1 MRDDI
6 QGWLI
11 ARMTGNVPKVLLV
24 EDTRA
29 LAETYKAYL
38 VPLGW
43 DVTCLETGAEA
54 MEAIACEAPSVI
66 VLDVNLPDGNG
77 LDLLRRIKSRDVP
90 CEVVVI
96 TGKASVSMAVEAM
109 REGAFDFVMKPF
121 SADRLR
127 VTLRNALDRLTL
139 ANRLEQIGE
148 ELEPERFEQMIG
160 RSYAMQ
166 TVYRILRNAAPTNA
180 TVFITG
186 ESGTG
191 KELCAH
197 ALHAQSKRAAGPLI
211 SINCAAIP
219 AGMLESE
226 IFGHAKGAFTG
237 AVGDRRGAVL
247 SADGGTLFLDE
258 ICEMN
263 LDLQSKMLRVL
274 QEKTVQR
281 VGEDRTQA
289 VDVRIVCA
297 TNRDP
302 EAEVAA
308 GRFREDLYYRLHV
321 VPVDLPPLRARD
333 DDVLLIARH
342 FLSLFAREDG
352 KRFRG
357 FTPACEDAMLSH
369 AWPGNIREL
378 QNTIRRAV
386 VLNDGEWMDE
396 TMLGL
401 PPGRGAG
408 GPVAGRAIAPGP
420 GGNGAGARAIAGGR
434 PAAGSAVADA
444 SGPAADGPRA
454 EAPPSEGAGD
464 AGGDA
469 PERIEPLDSVIR
481 ATIERAIALC
491 DGNIPRA
498 AHALKVSPSTLY
510 RRLQTWNQTPAGG
523 AGTPASEARG
533 DLT

>member
-1 MRDDI
+1 M
-6 QGWLI
+6 
-11 ARMTGNVPKVLLV
+11 VLLV

-29 LAETYKAYL
+29 LAETYQAYL
-38 VPLGW
+38 APQGW
-43 DVTCLETGAEA
+43 ALRAVETAAEA
-54 MEAIACEAPSVI
+54 KAAVEQTAPSVV

-77 LDLLRRIKSRDVP
+77 LDLLRWIKARQVP

-96 TGKASVSMAVEAM
+96 TGTASINMAVEAM

-127 VTLRNALDRLTL
+127 VTLRNAIDRQIL
-139 ANRLEQIGE
+139 ANRLEALGE
-148 ELEPERFEQMIG
+148 EMDGDRFEGMIG
-160 RSYAMQ
+160 RSFAMQ

-197 ALHAQSKRAAGPLI
+197 ALHSLSRRALGPLI

-219 AGMLESE
+219 SGMLESE
-226 IFGHAKGAFTG
+226 IFGHSRGAFTG
-237 AVGDRRGAVL
+237 ALSDRRGAVL

-258 ICEMN
+258 VCEMD

-281 VGEDRTQA
+281 VGEDTPQP

-302 EAEVAA
+302 EEEVAA
-308 GRFREDLYYRLHV
+308 GRFREDLFYRLHV
-321 VPVDLPPLRARD
+321 VPVDLPSLRERD
-333 DDVLLIARH
+333 DDVLLIARE
-342 FLSLFAREDG
+342 FLKIYSSEDG

-357 FTPACEDAMLSH
+357 FTPACEDALLGYS
-369 AWPGNIREL
+369 WPGNIRQL

-386 VLNDGEWMDE
+386 VLNDAELME
-396 TMLGL
+396 AAMLPFQQ
-401 PPGRGAG
+401 PPQQSGT
-408 GPVAGRAIAPGP
+408 
-420 GGNGAGARAIAGGR
+420 
-434 PAAGSAVADA
+434 GS
-444 SGPAADGPRA
+444 
-454 EAPPSEGAGD
+454 APPSEAAAPGGIDSPARGGSGAADEAFEAVDGPGLPAAPAFDRSDRGAGS
-464 AGGDA
+464 A
-469 PERIEPLDSVIR
+469 EPIDPLETVIR
-481 ATIERAIALC
+481 TAIEKAIAAC

-498 AHALKVSPSTLY
+498 ANALKVSPSTLY
-510 RRLQTWNQTPAGG
+510 RRIQTWNQDDGRDTDD
-523 AGTPASEARG
+523 T
-533 DLT
+533 

>member
-1 MRDDI
+1 M
-6 QGWLI
+6 
-11 ARMTGNVPKVLLV
+11 VLLV

-29 LAETYKAYL
+29 LAETYQAYL
-38 VPLGW
+38 APQGW
-43 DVTCLETGAEA
+43 TVRAVETAAAAKAAFEQA
-54 MEAIACEAPSVI
+54 APAVV

-77 LDLLRRIKSRDVP
+77 LDLLRWIKARDVP

-96 TGKASVSMAVEAM
+96 TGTASINMAVESM

-127 VTLRNALDRLTL
+127 VTLRNAIDRQMLT
-139 ANRLEQIGE
+139 NRLEALGE
-148 ELEPERFEQMIG
+148 EMEGNRFEGMIG
-160 RSYAMQ
+160 RSFAMQ

-197 ALHAQSKRAAGPLI
+197 ALHSLSRRAMGPLI

-219 AGMLESE
+219 SGMLESE
-226 IFGHAKGAFTG
+226 IFGHSRGAFTG
-237 AVGDRRGAVL
+237 ALSDRRGAVL

-258 ICEMN
+258 VCEMD

-281 VGEDRTQA
+281 VGEDTPQP

-302 EAEVAA
+302 EEEVAA

-321 VPVDLPPLRARD
+321 VPVELPPLRERD
-333 DDVLLIARH
+333 DDVLLIARE
-342 FLSLFAREDG
+342 FLKMYSSEDG

-357 FTPACEDAMLSH
+357 FTRACEDALLAYS
-369 AWPGNIREL
+369 WPGNIRQL
-378 QNTIRRAV
+378 QNTVRRAV
-386 VLNDGEWMDE
+386 VLNDAEFMEAD
-396 TMLGL
+396 MLPLTRPQPQQSLVSDAAQIPSGL
-401 PPGRGAG
+401 D
-408 GPVAGRAIAPGP
+408 APEG
-420 GGNGAGARAIAGGR
+420 
-434 PAAGSAVADA
+434 PAAGGASPQAGALQSARSSPSAEVRQASAATPVAPPNDA
-444 SGPAADGPRA
+444 PAA
-454 EAPPSEGAGD
+454 
-464 AGGDA
+464 AGG
-469 PERIEPLDSVIR
+469 IEPLETVIR
-481 ATIERAIALC
+481 STIERAVALC

-498 AHALKVSPSTLY
+498 ANALKVSPSTLY
-510 RRLQTWNQTPAGG
+510 RRIQMWGQDGEDDDPQ
-523 AGTPASEARG
+523 
-533 DLT
+533 DLSNT